1 MRKLNET
8 KFEWTRPNESYLDV
22 SSADDLAENLT
33 KVEKFSKVK
42 RTVTV
47 KAPLWGADV
56 DLLYELAEEWS
67 FNNVEN
73 IVVNPLLLDSDDF
86 DYLMKL
92 EQVLPENCILSF
104 VDEDGN
110 VLVRDEV
117 IWLKFQ
123 HEYAPIDEREDY
135 Y

>member
-1 MRKLNET
+1 MRNLNET

-22 SSADDLAENLT
+22 SSAEDLAEVLT

-47 KAPLWGADV
+47 KNPLWGADV
-56 DLLYELAEEWS
+56 DSLYELAEDWALD
-67 FNNVEN
+67 NVKD
-73 IVVNPLLLDSDDF
+73 IVVNPLLLDSNDF
-86 DYLMKL
+86 DYLMNL
-92 EQVLPENCILSF
+92 EQVLPENCTLSF

-117 IWLKFQ
+117 IWLKLQ
-123 HEYAPIDEREDY
+123 HEYTPIDEREDY

>member
-22 SSADDLAENLT
+22 SSADVLAEVLT

-47 KAPLWGADV
+47 KNPLWGADV
-56 DLLYELAEEWS
+56 DSLYELAEDWALD
-67 FNNVEN
+67 NVKD
-73 IVVNPLLLDSDDF
+73 IVVNPLLLDSNDF
-86 DYLMKL
+86 DYLMNL
-92 EQVLPENCILSF
+92 EQVLPENCTLSF

-117 IWLKFQ
+117 IWLKLQ
-123 HEYAPIDEREDY
+123 HEYTPIDEREDY